1 MQISNFSQ
9 IKIFSNGTSNGLF
22 LKLAKHIFEFSYS
35 GQSRRLAHRSKVAS
49 SSVIL
54 LASLNNNRGKKL
66 RQNRPGG
73 VLLRKRESSESE
85 ARSLRFQKEILEV

>member
-1 MQISNFSQ
+1 MEI
-9 IKIFSNGTSNGLF
+9 GLF
-22 LKLAKHIFEFSYS
+22 FELAFSHS

-73 VLLRKRESSESE
+73 VLLRKRALKVRPGHYGSKK
-85 ARSLRFQKEILEV
+85 RF